1 VAAAVVD
8 FLERG
13 ATARLPARWRSASR
27 AAARV
32 SDAQLRRTHADKVDW
47 GALTPEARR
56 AFLENLNEPPRLR
69 LRAPRRR
76 ARR

>member
-8 FLERG
+8 FLTRG
-13 ATARLPARWRSASR
+13 RTSRLPARWLSTSR
-27 AAARV
+27 AAAQV

-56 AFLENLNEPPRLR
+56 AFLANLNEPPQFRLSVPR
-69 LRAPRRR
+69 SRAGR
-76 ARR
+76 